1 MRHSFGENADMVPAK
16 TSRVGIAALLPIL
29 ALILALSGCSIN
41 QLAVR
46 AVANSMA
53 DGEEPNVFMSDND
66 PELISDALPFAL
78 KLYETLLQQ
87 DPENEELLLTTGSG
101 YTSYANAFLQ
111 TPANQLPPSEFE
123 QKERMLAR
131 AKNLYLRG
139 RDMMLR
145 ALEIRHPGF
154 RENLSNGDF
163 NTIRNQTTAEDVP
176 FLYWAAASWMG
187 AFSTD
192 PFDLDLGLSIKD
204 AAQLMDRA
212 FDLNPRFD
220 EGSIHE
226 FYISYYA
233 SLPTGLGGD
242 RQKAREH
249 FEDAVDLAKGKK
261 ASPYVSLA
269 TGVSIPE
276 QNLSEFRRLMQKALA
291 IDVDEY
297 PEYRLIN
304 TIKQR
309 EAQWYLDN
317 IDRFFIVTQGEEE

>member
-1 MRHSFGENADMVPAK
+1 M
-16 TSRVGIAALLPIL
+16 T
-29 ALILALSGCSIN
+29 
-41 QLAVR
+41 
-46 AVANSMA
+46 
-53 DGEEPNVFMSDND
+53 DND
-66 PELISDALPFAL
+66 PELIGDALPFAL

-87 DPENEELLLTTGSG
+87 DPENENLLLTTGSG

-123 QKERMLAR
+123 RKERMLAR

-145 ALEIRHPGF
+145 ALDTRHPGF
-154 RENLSNGDF
+154 RENLNNADF
-163 NTIRNQTTAEDVP
+163 DAIRSQTGPEDVP

-192 PFDLDLGLSIKD
+192 PFDLDLGLSIQD
-204 AAQLMDRA
+204 AARLMDRA
-212 FDLNPRFD
+212 FELNPSFD
-220 EGSIHE
+220 EGAIHE

-233 SLPTGLGGD
+233 SLPEGLGGD
-242 RQKAREH
+242 RAKAREH
-249 FEDAVDLAKGKK
+249 FQDAVEIAGGKK
-261 ASPYVSLA
+261 ASPYVALA

-276 QNLSEFRRLMQKALA
+276 QNLSEFRELMQKALA

-317 IDRFFIVTQGEEE
+317 IERFFIVTEESEGEEE